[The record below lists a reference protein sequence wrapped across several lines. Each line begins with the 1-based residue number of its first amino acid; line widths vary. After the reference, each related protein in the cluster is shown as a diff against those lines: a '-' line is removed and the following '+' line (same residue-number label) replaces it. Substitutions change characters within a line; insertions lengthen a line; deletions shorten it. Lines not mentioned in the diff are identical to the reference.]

1 MMQVDKKLDKLL
13 KKLQIDNPA
22 VEGIKLKIQRMS
34 DLVRYCHC
42 QPYLRDALQL

>member
-1 MMQVDKKLDKLL
+1 MIQVNQLPNKQQKTHLDTTLDKLL

-34 DLVRYCHC
+34 DLVR
-42 QPYLRDALQL
+42 